1 MPVFDWMPNAQKKAN
16 KDPAFRALGS
26 ADATVC
32 FQSGKHGRRVV
43 FQSFEVESV
52 TEADVDLIQDEDI
65 RICMSTRQW
74 NSYLYRR
81 RLGRAP
87 SLLGLDAEKHNI
99 VQTKNTLARL
109 RYERISRSIQAFV
122 DYGARASGR

>member
-1 MPVFDWMPNAQKKAN
+1 MAVFDWMSSARTKAN

-26 ADATVC
+26 ADVTVC

-52 TEADVDLIQDEDI
+52 TEADVDSMKNEDI
-65 RICMSTRQW
+65 LISMSTREW

-87 SLLGLDAEKHNI
+87 SLLGLDAEKHDV
-99 VQTKNTLARL
+99 VQTKDTLSRL
-109 RYERISRSIQAFV
+109 QFERISRSIQAFV

>member
-1 MPVFDWMPNAQKKAN
+1 MAVFDWMRDAKTKAN
-16 KDPAFRALGS
+16 SDPAFRALGS

-43 FQSFEVESV
+43 FQAFQIESV
-52 TEADVDLIQDEDI
+52 IEADVDSIKDDDILIA
-65 RICMSTRQW
+65 MSTREW

-87 SLLGLDAEKHNI
+87 SLLGLDAEKDDVI
-99 VQTKNTLARL
+99 QTKDIGARL
-109 RYERISRSIQAFV
+109 QFERISRSIQAFV

>member
-1 MPVFDWMPNAQKKAN
+1 MAVFDWMLDAKTEAN
-16 KDPAFRALGS
+16 SDPAFRALGS

-43 FQSFEVESV
+43 FQAFQIESV
-52 TEADVDLIQDEDI
+52 TEADVDAIKDDDILIT
-65 RICMSTRQW
+65 MSTREW

-87 SLLGLDAEKHNI
+87 SLLGLDAEKDDVI
-99 VQTKNTLARL
+99 QTKGISARL
-109 RYERISRSIQAFV
+109 QYERISRSIQAFV

>member
-1 MPVFDWMPNAQKKAN
+1 MAVFDWMQGARRKAN

-43 FQSFEVESV
+43 FQDFQVNSV
-52 TEADVDLIQDEDI
+52 AEANVDDIKDGDILIA
-65 RICMSTRQW
+65 MSTREW

-87 SLLGLDAEKHNI
+87 SLLGLDAEKRDVI
-99 VQTKNTLARL
+99 QTKDSIARL
-109 RYERISRSIQAFV
+109 QFERISRSVQAFV
-122 DYGARASGR
+122 DYGASASGR

>member
-1 MPVFDWMPNAQKKAN
+1 MAVFDWMQGARRKAN

-43 FQSFEVESV
+43 FQDFQVNSV
-52 TEADVDLIQDEDI
+52 SDADVDVIKDDGILIS
-65 RICMSTRQW
+65 MSTREW

-87 SLLGLDAEKHNI
+87 SLLGLDAEKQNVI
-99 VQTKNTLARL
+99 QTKDTIARL
-109 RYERISRSIQAFV
+109 QFERISRSVQAFV
-122 DYGARASGR
+122 DYGASASGR

>member
-1 MPVFDWMPNAQKKAN
+1 MAVFDWMPNARTKAN

-26 ADATVC
+26 VDATVC

-52 TEADVDLIQDEDI
+52 SEADVDSIKDEDI
-65 RICMSTRQW
+65 LISMSTREW

-87 SLLGLDAEKHNI
+87 SLLGLDAEKHDV
-99 VQTKNTLARL
+99 VQTKNTIARL
-109 RYERISRSIQAFV
+109 QFERISRSIQAFV

>member
-1 MPVFDWMPNAQKKAN
+1 MAVFDWMLDARKKAN
-16 KDPAFRALGS
+16 KDPTFRALGS

-43 FQSFEVESV
+43 FQDFQVDSV
-52 TEADVDLIQDEDI
+52 AEADIDDIKNDDILIS
-65 RICMSTRQW
+65 MSTREW

-87 SLLGLDAEKHNI
+87 SLLGLDAEQHDVI
-99 VQTKNTLARL
+99 HTKDSIARL
-109 RYERISRSIQAFV
+109 QFERISRSIQAFV
-122 DYGARASGR
+122 DFGASASGR

>member
-1 MPVFDWMPNAQKKAN
+1 MAVFDWMVNARTEAN
-16 KDPAFRALGS
+16 ADPEFRALGS

-43 FQSFEVESV
+43 FEAFEVQSV
-52 TEADVDLIQDEDI
+52 SEANVDVIKDDDILIS
-65 RICMSTRQW
+65 MSTREW

-87 SLLGLDAEKHNI
+87 TLLALDAEKHGVI
-99 VQTKNTLARL
+99 KTKDIAARL
-109 RYERISRSIQAFV
+109 QFERISRSIQSFV
-122 DYGARASGR
+122 DYGALASGQ

>member
-1 MPVFDWMPNAQKKAN
+1 MAVFDWMARARTTAN

-52 TEADVDLIQDEDI
+52 AEADVDSMKDEAILIA
-65 RICMSTRQW
+65 MTTREW

-87 SLLGLDAEKHNI
+87 SLLALDAEKHAVI
-99 VQTKNTLARL
+99 QTKDTLSRL
-109 RYERISRSIQAFV
+109 QFERISRSIQAFV
-122 DYGARASGR
+122 DYGARASRR

>member
-1 MPVFDWMPNAQKKAN
+1 MAVFDWMLNAKTEAN
-16 KDPAFRALGS
+16 SDPAFRALGS

-43 FQSFEVESV
+43 FQAFGIDSV
-52 TEADVDLIQDEDI
+52 TEADVDTIKDDDILIA
-65 RICMSTRQW
+65 MSTREW

-87 SLLGLDAEKHNI
+87 SLLGLDAEKNDVI
-99 VQTKNTLARL
+99 LTKDVSARL
-109 RYERISRSIQAFV
+109 QFERISRSIQAFV

>member
-1 MPVFDWMPNAQKKAN
+1 MAVFDWMVNARTEAN
-16 KDPAFRALGS
+16 ADPAFRALGS

-43 FQSFEVESV
+43 FQAFQIESV
-52 TEADVDLIQDEDI
+52 TEADVDTIKGDDILIS
-65 RICMSTRQW
+65 MSTREW

-87 SLLGLDAEKHNI
+87 SLLSLDAEKHDVI
-99 VQTKNTLARL
+99 QTKGVFARL
-109 RYERISRSIQAFV
+109 QFERISRSIQAFV